1 MLLYSLTS
9 TGRNEISE
17 AFHDDVEHLLRTR
30 TRTRT
35 VVVGVR
41 VSESCVERSEV
52 QVERVQRP
60 CSSHRQ
66 TSNHARDLELLQSHM
81 TTCCYCHLS
90 SSPII
95 LSDEI
100 IPQHRIGISSKH

>member
-1 MLLYSLTS
+1 MMMLNICY
-9 TGRNEISE
+9 
-17 AFHDDVEHLLRTR
+17 VPTR

-66 TSNHARDLELLQSHM
+66 TSNHARDLELLQSHDHM
-81 TTCCYCHLS
+81 LLS
-90 SSPII
+90 SPVII
-95 LSDEI
+95 A
-100 IPQHRIGISSKH
+100 HHFV